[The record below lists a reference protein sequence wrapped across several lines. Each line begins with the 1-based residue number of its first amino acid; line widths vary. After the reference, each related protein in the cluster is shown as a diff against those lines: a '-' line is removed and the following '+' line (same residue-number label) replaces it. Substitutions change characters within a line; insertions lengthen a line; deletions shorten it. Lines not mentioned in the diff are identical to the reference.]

1 MRQKVTTT
9 SRNDVFHSRQTPR
22 KVFPENL
29 KWTNNPVRNVKVSKM
44 MFDGCRYRGLVHGFV
59 SLLFSSLTTRL
70 DAEIVWVVHGIHVI
84 EVWQTNFGRIRVVFG
99 NFETAAPVGLMLYV
113 SFDAEKK

>member
-1 MRQKVTTT
+1 MRQKVTAT
-9 SRNDVFHSRQTPR
+9 SRNDVFHSRQIPR

-29 KWTNNPVRNVKVSKM
+29 KWTASPARNVKVSKM

-59 SLLFSSLTTRL
+59 SSLFFSLTTRL
-70 DAEIVWVVHGIHVI
+70 AADIVWVVHEIHVI

-99 NFETAAPVGLMLYV
+99 NFETAASVGFMLYV